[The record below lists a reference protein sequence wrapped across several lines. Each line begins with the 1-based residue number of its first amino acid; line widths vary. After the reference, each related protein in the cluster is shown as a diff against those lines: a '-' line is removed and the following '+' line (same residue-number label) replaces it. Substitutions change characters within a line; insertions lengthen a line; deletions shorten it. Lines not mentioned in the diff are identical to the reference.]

1 MGAENLIPMNKRTK
15 DEQKKI
21 ATMGGRAS
29 GKKRRMDKTCREVF
43 KTIRDLPLTDGKLRD
58 EMIKAGFPDG
68 EITYGAALAFSTVI
82 YGLKGKGDILR
93 VAFEMMGEND
103 VQGVTKIPA
112 GGIKVVKFSEN
123 EADYK

>member
-1 MGAENLIPMNKRTK
+1 MNDKNLIPLNKRTK
-15 DEQKKI
+15 SAQREIQS
-21 ATMGGRAS
+21 MGGKAS
-29 GKKRRMDKTCREVF
+29 AQKRRIDKTCREVF

-68 EITYGAALAFSTVI
+68 EITYGAALAFATVI

>member
-1 MGAENLIPMNKRTK
+1 MNDENLIPMNKRAK
-15 DEQKKI
+15 DEQREI
-21 ATMGGRAS
+21 ARLGGKAR
-29 GKKRRMDKTCREVF
+29 GKQRRMEKTCREVF
-43 KTIRDLPLTDGKLRD
+43 SVIRNMPLKDGKLRE

-68 EITYGAALAFSTVI
+68 EITYGAALAFATVI

-112 GGIKVVKFSEN
+112 GKMVVNFSDDPE
-123 EADYK
+123 DFK

>member
-1 MGAENLIPMNKRTK
+1 MNKNLIPLNQRAK
-15 DEQKKI
+15 DEQREI
-21 ATMGGRAS
+21 ARMGGKAR
-29 GKKRRMDKTCREVF
+29 GKQRRMEKTCREVF

-58 EMIKAGFPDG
+58 EM
-68 EITYGAALAFSTVI
+68 I

>member
-1 MGAENLIPMNKRTK
+1 MNDENLIPLNKRTK
-15 DEQKKI
+15 NAQRKI
-21 ATMGGRAS
+21 QSMGGKAS
-29 GKKRRMDKTCREVF
+29 AEKRRLDKTCREVF
-43 KTIRDLPLTDGKLRD
+43 SVIRNMPLKDGKLRE

-68 EITYGAALAFSTVI
+68 EITYGAALAFATVI

-112 GGIKVVKFSEN
+112 GKMVVNFSDDPE
-123 EADYK
+123 DFK